1 MKNSRDSSQ
10 WNINTFISKIHFCLD
25 IGLALHTKSKNAMF
39 SRSSKFFT
47 LVKKQNTSG
56 WTTGIQNDLSSF
68 FGKCLGESSKAY
80 LSLVCICF
88 FCLVTKFENFHSFH
102 PKAWAHV
109 LSKYVCISM
118 WPPLNLWVFL
128 LTLTV
133 ASFVTPSSLEKKKKH
148 TCCATS
154 PNYL

>member
-1 MKNSRDSSQ
+1 MKYKYFYFK
-10 WNINTFISKIHFCLD
+10 NTFLFRHWPGFTHQKQKCSKKQCFQE
-25 IGLALHTKSKNAMF
+25 AVS
-39 SRSSKFFT
+39 T

-88 FCLVTKFENFHSFH
+88 FCLVTKFENSHSFH
-102 PKAWAHV
+102 PEAWAHV

-128 LTLTV
+128 LTLIV
-133 ASFVTPSSLEKKKKH
+133 ASFLTPSSLEKKNKTHLLCYFSK
-148 TCCATS
+148 
-154 PNYL
+154 LFVG